1 MTTDE
6 TEAKRR
12 LDALVNKARA
22 DLYKPMAIAEIL
34 YRHRNGDLDSLENK
48 ELYRRRSYSWM
59 LEALRQVADKTTQL
73 NSRYWDQ
80 TFDQEV
86 IPPRVLATLGDL
98 NRKHD
103 GIVEVYIYG
112 ALRRTVEGILAVQ
125 GRLRDQDPLSFDL
138 DELLRYFEYDRRY
151 ARSIDRVYEVTVY
164 ALFSA
169 VTDELEATVTL
180 SIVPDKRG
188 LLEDFADFS
197 RVVLGLSPDQ
207 PSITKPAK
215 LYRVGAANSADAG
228 LDMWANFG
236 PAVQVKHVTLA
247 PVVAQNI
254 CSELRADE
262 LVIVC
267 RDCDAQSIG
276 AVIAQLGL
284 SARLRGVLTR
294 SDLVRWYA
302 TACCEKYHGSL
313 GKRLLKAFS
322 DELLAEFPIA
332 SKIDD
337 FLRSRGY
344 DLSTLKGAWSHEVP

>member
-12 LDALVNKARA
+12 LDALINKARA
-22 DLYKPMAIAEIL
+22 DLYKPMAMAEIL
-34 YRHRNGDLDSLENK
+34 HRHRNGDLDSLEDK

-80 TFDQEV
+80 TFDEEV
-86 IPPRVLATLGDL
+86 IPPRVLAMLGEM

-125 GRLRDQDPLSFDL
+125 AQLREQDPLSFDL
-138 DELLRYFEYDRRY
+138 DELLRYFEHDRRY

-169 VTDELEATVTL
+169 VTEELKATVTL
-180 SIVPDKRG
+180 SVAPDKIG

-207 PSITKPAK
+207 PSITKPAR

-267 RDCDAQSIG
+267 RDCDAPSIE
-276 AVIAQLGL
+276 AVVAQLGL
-284 SARLRGVLTR
+284 HERLRGVLTR

-302 TACCEKYHGSL
+302 AACDKKYHDSL
-313 GKRLLKAFS
+313 GKRLLNAFAQ
-322 DELLAEFPIA
+322 ELLTEFPIA
-332 SKIDD
+332 NRIDD
-337 FLRSRGY
+337 FLHSRGY
-344 DLSTLKGAWSHEVP
+344 DLSVLKGVWAPPVP